1 MQPARNQG
9 IPLDDVVLAV
19 AQSTH
24 AAVLH
29 LAGHLGSRLHEQQ
42 RREALRGCLA
52 HVHGALARLLRK
64 VIAYVIEGGAQD
76 DNAVAAAFLSE
87 QLSSR
92 WSPLYTPL
100 GCGEWVAASC
110 PKGSDPLFSDIAA
123 AEIDLHAEKIA
134 AAMREQLG
142 KVDAADAGRMEAVRR
157 LLLVRWVEM
166 TARYVVAAQQEASLC
181 HFMRC
186 LAARWRRMAWSA

>member
-1 MQPARNQG
+1 M
-9 IPLDDVVLAV
+9 
-19 AQSTH
+19 
-24 AAVLH
+24 
-29 LAGHLGSRLHEQQ
+29 
-42 RREALRGCLA
+42 
-52 HVHGALARLLRK
+52 
-64 VIAYVIEGGAQD
+64 
-76 DNAVAAAFLSE
+76 
-87 QLSSR
+87 
-92 WSPLYTPL
+92 
-100 GCGEWVAASC
+100 AASC

-166 TARYVVAAQQEASLC
+166 TARYVVAQQEASSLC